1 MLYESL
7 SLAKS
12 EIKPDVWIHSAAVLD
27 YSMTP
32 EIGKRPSGQ
41 DKWVIELQPTLKHI
55 PELTDLV
62 GDSIRIGFK
71 LETGVSEEE
80 LIQKSLN
87 QISKYGVDFVIA
99 NILEQIGDQNSPRAR
114 LVNDEGGVKLLQDEI
129 DICLEIEKII
139 SE

>member
-1 MLYESL
+1 M
-7 SLAKS
+7 
-12 EIKPDVWIHSAAVLD
+12 
-27 YSMTP
+27 
-32 EIGKRPSGQ
+32 
-41 DKWVIELQPTLKHI
+41 KHI
-55 PELTDLV
+55 PELTDLA

-80 LIQKSLN
+80 LIEKSLN

-114 LVNDEGGVKLLQDEI
+114 LVSNEGDVKVLQDEI

>member
-1 MLYESL
+1 M
-7 SLAKS
+7 
-12 EIKPDVWIHSAAVLD
+12 
-27 YSMTP
+27 
-32 EIGKRPSGQ
+32 
-41 DKWVIELQPTLKHI
+41 KHI
-55 PELTDLV
+55 HELSHLV

-99 NILEQIGDQNSPRAR
+99 NILEQIGDQKLPRAR
-114 LVNDEGGVKLLQDEI
+114 LVSNDGTVKVLQNEI

-139 SE
+139 SA